1 MNRSLQIKTLP
12 IVIVLFLVPAAIY
25 AQADQVTTKTPAL
38 EQLCICENTPITK
51 HSFIVKLTHEISS
64 ILKKVKS
71 IITGQG
77 GKFEGNTECGFFDG
91 KSLMGTIKVKYRSIS
106 NNEVEIIIEDK
117 PFIIPSQ
124 TIESEIKKYL
134 S

>member
-1 MNRSLQIKTLP
+1 
-12 IVIVLFLVPAAIY
+12 
-25 AQADQVTTKTPAL
+25 
-38 EQLCICENTPITK
+38 
-51 HSFIVKLTHEISS
+51 
-64 ILKKVKS
+64 
-71 IITGQG
+71 
-77 GKFEGNTECGFFDG
+77 
-91 KSLMGTIKVKYRSIS
+91 MGTIKVKYRSIS

>member
-1 MNRSLQIKTLP
+1 MKRSLHIT
-12 IVIVLFLVPAAIY
+12 IVTIAMGLLLIPAMIH
-25 AQADQVTTKTPAL
+25 AQSDQAEINNPPT
-38 EQLCICENTPITK
+38 EQLSVCEGTLTAK
-51 HSFIVKLTHEISS
+51 HSFIVKLKHEISS

-77 GKFEGNTECGFFDG
+77 GRFEGNTECGFFDG
-91 KSLMGTIKVKYRSIS
+91 KSVLGTIKVKYRSIS
-106 NNEVEIIIEDK
+106 NNEIEIIIEDK
-117 PFIIPSQ
+117 PFIIPSK

>member
-12 IVIVLFLVPAAIY
+12 IVLVLFLIPAVVH
-25 AQADQVTTKTPAL
+25 AQPDQTCV
-38 EQLCICENTPITK
+38 CENTSLTK
-51 HSFIVKLTHEISS
+51 YSFIVKLTHEISP
-64 ILKKVKS
+64 ILRKVKS

-77 GKFEGNTECGFFDG
+77 GSFEGNTECGFFDG
-91 KSLMGTIKVKYRSIS
+91 KSVMGTIKVKYRSIS

-117 PFIIPSQ
+117 PFIIPTQ

>member
-12 IVIVLFLVPAAIY
+12 IVIVLFLMPAVTY
-25 AQADQVTTKTPAL
+25 AQPDQPCVCGMTSL
-38 EQLCICENTPITK
+38 TK
-51 HSFIVKLTHEISS
+51 HSFIVKLTHEISP
-64 ILKKVKS
+64 ILRKVKS

-77 GKFEGNTECGFFDG
+77 GRFEGNTECGFFDG
-91 KSLMGTIKVKYRSIS
+91 KSLLGTIKVKYRNLS

-117 PFIIPSQ
+117 PFIVPTQ

>member
-1 MNRSLQIKTLP
+1 MNRSLQIITLP
-12 IVIVLFLVPAAIY
+12 IVLVFFLIPAAIY
-25 AQADQVTTKTPAL
+25 AQPDQTCV
-38 EQLCICENTPITK
+38 CENISLTK

-64 ILKKVKS
+64 ILKKTKS
-71 IITGQG
+71 TITGQG
-77 GKFEGNTECGFFDG
+77 GRFEGNTECGFFDG

>member
-1 MNRSLQIKTLP
+1 MT
-12 IVIVLFLVPAAIY
+12 IVIGLFLIPAVIH
-25 AQADQVTTKTPAL
+25 AQPDQVTTKPPAL
-38 EQLCICENTPITK
+38 ERPCVCEGTSLNK
-51 HSFIVKLTHEISS
+51 HSFSVKLKHEISS
-64 ILKKVKS
+64 ILMKVKS

-77 GKFEGNTECGFFDG
+77 EKFEGNTECGFFDG
-91 KSLMGTIKVKYRSIS
+91 KSVLGTIKVKYHSLS
-106 NNEVEIIIEDK
+106 NNEIEIIIEDK